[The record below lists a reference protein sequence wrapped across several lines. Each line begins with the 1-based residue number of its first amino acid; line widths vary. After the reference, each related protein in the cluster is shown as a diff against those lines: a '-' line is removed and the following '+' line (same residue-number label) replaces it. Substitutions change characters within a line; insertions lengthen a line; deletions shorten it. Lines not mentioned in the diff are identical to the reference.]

1 MTGITSFWWLVV
13 HFASL
18 LCGWLLKE
26 FEPLPMRFLMEI
38 SSSYLESVIK
48 QFQYYKVLGE
58 KAMAQLEPEQLFV
71 EMNDDSNSVATI
83 VQHLAGN
90 MLSRWTDFLTSDGE
104 KEWRNRD
111 SEFELQS
118 QTNTEAVMK
127 RWNEGWGSLFDAL
140 NSLTHE
146 ELTTIIYIRKEGHT
160 VVEAINR
167 QLAHYPYHIGQIV
180 FLAKMLKKEP
190 WVSLSIPK
198 NSSTTYNT
206 SKFSQEKSIKNF
218 TDDELKKLNKP

>member
-1 MTGITSFWWLVV
+1 
-13 HFASL
+13 
-18 LCGWLLKE
+18 
-26 FEPLPMRFLMEI
+26 MEI
-38 SSSYLESVIK
+38 SNPYLESVIK

-58 KAMAQLEPEQLFV
+58 KAMAQLEPEQWFV
-71 EMNDDSNSVATI
+71 QMNDDSNSVATI
-83 VQHLAGN
+83 VQHLSGN

-111 SEFELQS
+111 AEFESLS
-118 QTNTEAVMK
+118 HNNKEAVMK
-127 RWNEGWGSLFDAL
+127 SWNEGWECLFNTL
-140 NSLTHE
+140 NSLTPE
-146 ELTTIIYIRKEGHT
+146 QLTTIIYIRNEGHT

-190 WVSLSIPK
+190 WTSLSIPK
-198 NSSTTYNT
+198 NSSTSYN
-206 SKFSQEKSIKNF
+206 SDKFSQEKSIKNF